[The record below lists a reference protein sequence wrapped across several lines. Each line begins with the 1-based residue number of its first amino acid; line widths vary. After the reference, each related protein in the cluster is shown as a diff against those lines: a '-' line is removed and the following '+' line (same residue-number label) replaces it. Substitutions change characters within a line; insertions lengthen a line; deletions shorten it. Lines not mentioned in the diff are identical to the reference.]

1 MVHRVI
7 FGSLERFMAILIE
20 HYGGAFP
27 VWLAP
32 IQVLIITIA
41 DRHSDYATSI
51 LDKLVGSNIRAQI
64 DDRNERMNSKIRE
77 AQLQKIPYM
86 FVVGDREIEVESVG
100 VRSRTEGDLGMMT
113 VDEVLRKM
121 KDEIEPVVGYK

>member
-1 MVHRVI
+1 M
-7 FGSLERFMAILIE
+7 
-20 HYGGAFP
+20 
-27 VWLAP
+27 
-32 IQVLIITIA
+32 
-41 DRHSDYATSI
+41 
-51 LDKLVGSNIRAQI
+51 GSNIRAQI

-121 KDEIEPVVGYK
+121 KDEIEPVVEYK